1 MSDKTG
7 IEWTDATWNP
17 VTGCTK
23 VSAGCKHCYAE
34 REWPRMTRLVPAYAG
49 RDFADVRTH
58 ADRLDQPL
66 RWRRPRKVFV
76 NSMSDLFHPDVP
88 DEFIDKVFAVMA
100 MSGQHT
106 FQVLTKRPE
115 RMREYL
121 EQRTASM
128 SADDWLVSSPVSEA
142 ARFVSWECGDPLP
155 GNAPLHLA
163 GNWPLSNVW
172 LGVSIEDQTT
182 ADERIP
188 LLLDTPAAVR
198 WISAEPLLGPVD
210 LRHLNDGKEVNE
222 IDSLK
227 PWTWEQE
234 IDNWRDTSETW
245 EEDFSDYYG
254 GIEVTDAKGPIHNKI
269 DWVVVGGE
277 SGPKARPMHPSWVR
291 SMRDQCSEAGVPFLF
306 KQWGEWAPGENC
318 GGPMTKTEETA
329 DWFAEKWS
337 FGTMT
342 PKQSEECH
350 IDDEPLL
357 YRCGKKRAGRLL
369 DGVQHDGYPVEKIG
383 VEGGA

>member
-17 VTGCTK
+17 VTGCAK
-23 VSAGCKHCYAE
+23 VSQGCKHCYAE
-34 REWPRMTRLVPAYAG
+34 REWPRMTKLVPAYAG
-49 RDFADVRTH
+49 RDFTDVRTH

-66 RWRRPRKVFV
+66 RWKKPRKVFV
-76 NSMSDLFHPDVP
+76 NSMSDLFHEDVP
-88 DEFIDKVFAVMA
+88 FEFIDQVFAVMA
-100 MSGQHT
+100 LAPQHT

-115 RMREYL
+115 RMRDYFNSFHEWAAENRGFNVCAWADAL
-121 EQRTASM
+121 IGINDEQI
-128 SADDWLVSSPVSEA
+128 A
-142 ARFVSWECGDPLP
+142 AIGQTPKGLP
-155 GNAPLHLA
+155 
-163 GNWPLSNVW
+163 NVW
-172 LGVSIEDQTT
+172 LGVSVEDQKA

-234 IDNWRDTSETW
+234 IDNWRGTSETW

-254 GIEVTDAKGPIHNKI
+254 GLEVTGAKGPCHNRI

-277 SGPKARPMHPSWVR
+277 SGPKARPMHPAWVR
-291 SMRDQCSEAGVPFLF
+291 SLRDQCAAAGVPFLF
-306 KQWGEWAPGENC
+306 KQWGEWTEEDPGETAHKDC
-318 GGPMTKTEETA
+318 AGVLPSGGAALCSEGYRPPWDTTERLN
-329 DWFAEKWS
+329 
-337 FGTMT
+337 
-342 PKQSEECH
+342 QSGGVRL
-350 IDDEPLL
+350 DGRTLMFNV
-357 YRCGKKRAGRLL
+357 GKKRAGRLL
-369 DGVQHDGYPVEKIG
+369 DGVQHDGYPVGE
-383 VEGGA
+383 EE